1 MAQSGATF
9 PFRKC
14 SCLVMSSTAGKISM
28 RLPGGPFSGAS
39 WDESWGGIS
48 SGAAQK
54 RSSFMMTASLTA
66 SFLKNTR
73 LMAEEFAAV
82 FLRFY

>member
-1 MAQSGATF
+1 MLFLSFLDYIYLA
-9 PFRKC
+9 
-14 SCLVMSSTAGKISM
+14 I
-28 RLPGGPFSGAS
+28 S

-73 LMAEEFAAV
+73 LMAEEFAAASS
-82 FLRFY
+82 